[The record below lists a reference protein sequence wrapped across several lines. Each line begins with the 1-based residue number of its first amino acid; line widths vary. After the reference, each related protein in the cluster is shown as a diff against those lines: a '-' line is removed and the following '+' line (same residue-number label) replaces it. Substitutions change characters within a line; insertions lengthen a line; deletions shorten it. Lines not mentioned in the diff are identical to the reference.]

1 MPVLNP
7 KQETMKRSDLQQLQL
22 ERLQAILNR
31 VMRNVDF
38 YQKWFRDANIL
49 PQDFRSLDD
58 ITMLPLISR
67 KTLVENHP
75 YGMFAVPLREVVRLH
90 PSQTGVGET
99 VVIGHTRNDIHAW
112 TTLKARG
119 FAAAGITD
127 NDMVL
132 VYLDYTLFPGAV
144 VAHYG
149 AEQLGAC
156 VTPLYN
162 TPIGDQIEIMRNY
175 RTTVL
180 ICNPTRAIHIVR
192 FLHEKRIDP
201 KELFLRKVILVGESW
216 SSKIRRQIQENL
228 MVDVYGNYGVTE
240 ICIPGIS
247 CECEEMNGLHINED
261 HFYPEIIDPNTG
273 EVLPMGER
281 GELVITTLTKEA
293 FPLIRYRTGA
303 FTHLSA
309 EPCSCGRTFVK
320 MANVAFRT
328 DDILEVDGVE
338 FIPSEIKNI
347 LTRIEDVTSNFRLVI
362 HREDTRDR
370 LEVEV
375 EITPEIFQDK
385 LGALEALRER
395 IEEVIYERIR
405 LKPMIKMVEPR
416 SLTDQERIVDLRN
429 QEQE

>member
-1 MPVLNP
+1 MPIMDTRH
-7 KQETMKRSDLQQLQL
+7 ETMSRDELRQLQL

-58 ITMLPLISR
+58 LSLLPLINR
-67 KTLVENHP
+67 QTLVENHP
-75 YGMFAVPLREVVRLH
+75 YGMFAVPLRDVVRLH

-99 VVIGHTRNDIHAW
+99 VVIGHTKNDIYVW
-112 TTLKARG
+112 TNLKARG
-119 FAAAGITD
+119 FAAAGITES
-127 NDMVL
+127 DMVL

-162 TPIGDQIEIMRNY
+162 TPIAEQIQIMMNY

-180 ICNPTRAIHIVR
+180 ICTPNRAIHVVR
-192 FLHEKRIDP
+192 YLHEKGIDP
-201 KELFLRKVILVGESW
+201 KKLFLRKVILVGESW
-216 SSKIRRQIQENL
+216 SPKIRLQIKESL
-228 MVDVYGNYGVTE
+228 MVDVYGNFGVTE
-240 ICIPGIS
+240 ICIPGIAS
-247 CECEEMNGLHINED
+247 ECEEVNGLHINED
-261 HFYPEIIDPNTG
+261 HFLPEIVDPNTG
-273 EVLPMGER
+273 DVLPFGER

-303 FTHLSA
+303 FTHLTA
-309 EPCSCGRTFVK
+309 NLCPCGRTFVR

-338 FIPSEIKNI
+338 FIPTEIKNI
-347 LTRIEDVTSNFRLVI
+347 LSRIEDVTTGFRLVI
-362 HREDTRDR
+362 HREGSRDR

-395 IEEVIYERIR
+395 IEEAIYERIR
-405 LKPMIKMVEPR
+405 LKPIIKMVEPR
-416 SLTDQERIVDLRN
+416 RLEDHERVVDLRN
-429 QEQE
+429 QEHE